1 MYKVRPVGA
10 GAGLAVGDGMAVGVG
25 VDGAVTVTLC
35 STEEFETL
43 PSPTVSPTTYVPGDA

>member
-35 STEEFETL
+35 STEEFKTL